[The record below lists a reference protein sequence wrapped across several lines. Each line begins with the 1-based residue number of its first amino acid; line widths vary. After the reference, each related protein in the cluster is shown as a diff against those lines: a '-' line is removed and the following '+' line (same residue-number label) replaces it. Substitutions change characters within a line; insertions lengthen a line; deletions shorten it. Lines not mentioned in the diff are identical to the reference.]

1 MATNIRTA
9 RKIRTP
15 ATTIKNKP
23 TPQSIN
29 MEKVVAPDS
38 NHGDLVEHHEPEVPS
53 KEVTADT
60 IQAIKERLTSLNADA
75 DKITTAALSN
85 AKASDLTQHH
95 EILITAMMAIKE
107 VTGANQPDDEGMLAG
122 FWNKVGSRVGI
133 IKQLKQSNEQKYLE
147 NASLQENIDSIFT
160 SLEVSIEATEA
171 DMDTLDALQKSLEG
185 SVLVGNEL
193 AEEISDLIA
202 SLEQDSATAYTRSKL
217 DGLLREIKSINLINA
232 NTAGQINAQVTTT
245 SGMAQNMSE
254 VKPVLRNLIHSQTLV
269 SLQNARMDAAT
280 QVREVI
286 SDVVNG
292 MVVTNNAKTQETILD
307 AVRYSGQSV
316 IDETTITEL
325 GTQHN
330 DFVAQLT
337 HIAKD
342 MAIKKLQYTKTV
354 DVVTKQLNKGL
365 SDLPQL
371 MIGETPDDK

>member
-1 MATNIRTA
+1 
-9 RKIRTP
+9 
-15 ATTIKNKP
+15 
-23 TPQSIN
+23 
-29 MEKVVAPDS
+29 
-38 NHGDLVEHHEPEVPS
+38 
-53 KEVTADT
+53 
-60 IQAIKERLTSLNADA
+60 
-75 DKITTAALSN
+75 
-85 AKASDLTQHH
+85 
-95 EILITAMMAIKE
+95 
-107 VTGANQPDDEGMLAG
+107 
-122 FWNKVGSRVGI
+122 
-133 IKQLKQSNEQKYLE
+133 
-147 NASLQENIDSIFT
+147 
-160 SLEVSIEATEA
+160 
-171 DMDTLDALQKSLEG
+171 MDTLDALQKSLEG

-202 SLEQDSATAYTRSKL
+202 TLEQDSATAYTRSKL

-280 QVREVI
+280 QVRDVI
-286 SDVVNG
+286 SEVVNG

-342 MAIKKLQYTKTV
+342 MAIKKLHYTKTV
-354 DVVTKQLNKGL
+354 DAVTKQLNKGL
-365 SDLPQL
+365 SELPQL